1 MCGIVGKIN
10 FGSAGAIERAAF
22 ERMRETLSHRGPDDA
37 GSLFDGQTA
46 LGFRRLSIIDLS
58 KAGAQP
64 MCNED
69 GMVWLVFNGECY
81 NYRELRQDLLAKGH
95 SFKSDSDTEALVH
108 AYEEY
113 GMDFLHRVNGMFSLA
128 VYDKKIGKVFLAVD
142 RFGVKPL
149 YFFAGK
155 DTFVFG
161 SEIKAVVADKSVPK
175 EVDPLAVRQYFNLG
189 YIGAPRTIFRGLSKM
204 EPAHW
209 LSIDVTSGAISDQ
222 AQYWQL
228 GFSQREGSS
237 KDWQSEF
244 EKTFYEAVER
254 RLISDVPLGV
264 FLSGGLDSTA
274 VLMAMDK
281 LGRKNISTFSI
292 AFAEA
297 AFDESRF
304 SRSVS
309 EKFKTEH
316 HEFFVKP
323 DAIELLP
330 KLAWHFDEPFDDASA
345 LPSFYLAQ
353 ETRKNITVALSGD
366 GGDELLAGYPR
377 YATFAKLEQY
387 RSLLPFGLG
396 RKAAGAVAAMLPSR
410 LKTSKRLYLA
420 SLELAQSYQEHM
432 SAFSAK
438 ETERI
443 LGSEFSGQA
452 WSGYDFSSIL
462 ESVEHDVVTGLQYL
476 DSKTYLPGDI
486 LVKVDRTSM
495 ANSLEV
501 RSPFLDYVLWEKAF
515 SLPVQS
521 RYDGKSAK
529 LPLKKLLAPV
539 MGQPFVDRKKMGF
552 NVPLNSW
559 FSGQLRSY
567 AGELLLSEKTRGR
580 GYVNMNYIKEIL
592 EQHQTGKYD
601 HSRKIWNLL
610 FFEQWCRVWLD

>member
-1 MCGIVGKIN
+1 MCGIAGKIYFN
-10 FGSAGAIERAAF
+10 ASSMASRE
-22 ERMRETLSHRGPDDA
+22 ELVRMSSSMIHRGPDSSGIYLDKGVGLA
-37 GSLFDGQTA
+37 
-46 LGFRRLSIIDLS
+46 FRRLSIIDLS
-58 KAGAQP
+58 DAGNQP

-69 GMVWLVFNGECY
+69 EMVWIVFNGECY
-81 NYRELRQDLLAKGH
+81 NYRELKQDLIARGH
-95 SFKSDSDTEALVH
+95 FFKSDTDTEAFIH

-128 VYDKKIGKVFLAVD
+128 IYDKRIGKIFLAVD
-142 RFGVKPL
+142 RLGVKPL
-149 YFFAGK
+149 YFFAS
-155 DTFVFG
+155 TNAFLFG
-161 SEIKAVVADKSVPK
+161 SEIKAIIADPSVPK
-175 EVDPLAVRQYFNLG
+175 DLDSLAVKQYFNLG
-189 YIGAPRTIFRGLSKM
+189 YIMAPRTIFSGLCKM
-204 EPAHW
+204 EPGH
-209 LSIDVTSGAISDQ
+209 LISLDISSGTVS
-222 AQYWQL
+222 AQKKYWQL
-228 GFSQREGSS
+228 GFSQCGCSFD
-237 KDWQSEF
+237 DWQEEF
-244 EKTFYEAVER
+244 EKTFYEAVDR

-281 LGRKNISTFSI
+281 LGHKNVSTFSI
-292 AFAEA
+292 AFKED
-297 AFDESRF
+297 AFDESCF

-309 EKFKTEH
+309 ERFKSRH
-316 HEFFVKP
+316 HEFLVKP

-353 ETRKNITVALSGD
+353 ETKKSVTVALSGD

-377 YATFAKLEQY
+377 YATFAKLERF
-387 RSLLPFGLG
+387 RSLLPFGLSN
-396 RKAAGAVAAMLPSR
+396 KMAGIIATMLPR
-410 LKTSKRLYLA
+410 HLKTSKRLYLS

-432 SAFSAK
+432 SAFSVR

-443 LGSEFSGQA
+443 LNNDFFKQTSPGF
-452 WSGYDFSSIL
+452 DFSSIL
-462 ESVEHDVVTGLQYL
+462 ESVENDVVTGLQYL

-501 RSPFLDYVLWEKAF
+501 RSPFLDYLLWEKVF
-515 SLPVQS
+515 SLPAKS

-529 LPLKKLLAPV
+529 LPLKKLLAPI
-539 MGQPFVDRKKMGF
+539 MGQSFVDRKKMGF
-552 NVPLNSW
+552 NVPLNNW

-567 AGELLLSEKTRGR
+567 ANDLLLSERTSGR
-580 GYVNMNYIKEIL
+580 GYVNMDYIREIL
-592 EQHQTGKYD
+592 KQHQTGKCD